1 MPSNPATRRA
11 SAASRTEQ
19 QPCLFFPLLLPPA
32 GGDRLS
38 GPPGGFVSQCSPP
51 CTGPSTPLGE
61 PSRRNAPITSY
72 PWRSSSAAATE
83 LSTPPLMAR
92 STFFRGVGTARDSRR
107 SGRYRRNSPHG
118 PAALRGRP
126 AAGNKWGAHCRVRR
140 DSIGYSPTRDGG

>member
-1 MPSNPATRRA
+1 MPSSPATRRA

-19 QPCLFFPLLLPPA
+19 QPCLFFPPA

-38 GPPGGFVSQCSPP
+38 GLPGGFVSQCSPP

-92 STFFRGVGTARDSRR
+92 RTFFRGVGTARDSRR
-107 SGRYRRNSPHG
+107 SGEDRRNPPPTARRHRG
-118 PAALRGRP
+118 DGRP
-126 AAGNKWGAHCRVRR
+126 LASSGQIIAVSAG
-140 DSIGYSPTRDGG
+140 I